1 MLFFRWLRYTTS
13 VMKISRPVLYYL
25 SMSVFALF
33 TLPALSQ
40 TPPQHH
46 LVLVGTYTNKTA
58 SKGIY
63 AFDFDPAS
71 GALTAKGLAAAT
83 PDPSWVAIHPNGK
96 WVYAANESGKNSTI
110 TAFSLDRATAKLTQL
125 NQLPALGEDP
135 CYLSFDK
142 TGKFLFVANYTSGN
156 VVVFPI
162 RLDGTLGQHTALV
175 KDSGTLGPNQ
185 ARQESP
191 HAHWIGVSPDNRF
204 VFVSDL
210 GLDAVLSYRFDSTQG
225 TLTPNDPPLAR
236 LASGAGPRH
245 LAFSPNGKY
254 VYVIS
259 ELNGTITGFSYDPA
273 KGSLFESQVVT
284 TLANLV
290 AGSRNDAA
298 EITVSPNGKFLFASN
313 RGPDSI
319 SVFAIS
325 PSDGSLAH
333 VGDYPTEK
341 EPRHFAI
348 DPSGGFLLAENQNSN
363 SVTIFRIDPGT
374 GILTKVSQTD
384 KVPSPVCLAFPPT

>member
-1 MLFFRWLRYTTS
+1 
-13 VMKISRPVLYYL
+13 MKIARRAFSIMLLSSAFAALTFTLAASRPD
-25 SMSVFALF
+25 SG
-33 TLPALSQ
+33 
-40 TPPQHH
+40 TPQ
-46 LVLVGTYTNKTA
+46 LVLIGTYTNKTD

-63 AFDFDPAS
+63 AAEFDPDS
-71 GALTAKGLAAAT
+71 GKLKLKGVAAET
-83 PDPSWVAIHPNGK
+83 PDPSWIAIHPNGK
-96 WVYAANESGKNSTI
+96 FVYAANESGKNSTV
-110 TAFSLDRATAKLTQL
+110 TAFALDAKTAKLTQL
-125 NQLPALGEDP
+125 NQLSALGEDP

-162 RLDGTLGQHTALV
+162 QSDGSLGQHTALV
-175 KDSGTLGPNQ
+175 KDAGTLGPNK
-185 ARQESP
+185 ARQEAP

-210 GLDAVLSYRFDSTQG
+210 GLDAVLSYRFDATKG
-225 TLTPNDPPLAR
+225 NLTPNNPPMAK

-254 VYVIS
+254 VYVVS
-259 ELNGTITGFSYDPA
+259 ELSATITVFSYDA
-273 KGSLFESQVVT
+273 AHGSLFQTQMVT

-325 PSDGSLAH
+325 SSDGSLTH
-333 VGDYPTEK
+333 VGDYPTGGQ

-348 DPSGGFLLAENQNSN
+348 DPSGRFLLAGNQNSN
-363 SVTIFRIDPGT
+363 SITIFRIEPAS
-374 GILTKVSQTD
+374 GILTRVSQTD
-384 KVPSPVCLAFPPT
+384 KVSSPVCLAFSLAST

>member
-1 MLFFRWLRYTTS
+1 
-13 VMKISRPVLYYL
+13 MKITFRFFSLLLLWCAVTALTFTRATSNPPSR
-25 SMSVFALF
+25 SH
-33 TLPALSQ
+33 Q
-40 TPPQHH
+40 
-46 LVLVGTYTNKTA
+46 LVLIGTYTNNTA

-63 AFDFDPAS
+63 AAEFDPDS
-71 GALTAKGLAAAT
+71 GKLKLKDLAAAT
-83 PDPSWVAIHPNGK
+83 PDPSWIVLHPNGK
-96 WVYAANESGKNSTI
+96 FVYAANESGKQSMV
-110 TAFSLDRATAKLTQL
+110 TAFTLDAKSAKLTQL

-162 RLDGTLGQHTALV
+162 QSDGKLGPHTAVV
-175 KDSGTLGPNQ
+175 KDAGSLGPNKS
-185 ARQESP
+185 RQEGP

-210 GLDAVLSYRFDSTQG
+210 GLDAVLSYRFDASKG
-225 TLTPNDPPLAR
+225 TLTPNNPPMAK

-245 LAFSPNGKY
+245 LAFSPTGNY

-259 ELNGTITGFSYDPA
+259 ELNATITAFSYDPSQ
-273 KGSLFESQVVT
+273 GSLFEMQIVS

-298 EITVSPNGKFLFASN
+298 EISVSPNGNYLYVSN
-313 RGPDSI
+313 RGPDTISAFSI
-319 SVFAIS
+319 SS
-325 PSDGSLAH
+325 SDGSLTH

-341 EPRHFAI
+341 EPRHFAL
-348 DPSGGFLLAENQNSN
+348 DPSGHFLLAENQNSN
-363 SVTIFRIDPGT
+363 SLTVFRIDPNT
-374 GILTKVSQTD
+374 GALSRVSQTD
-384 KVPSPVCLAFPPT
+384 NIPSPVCLAFLPNQ